1 MVRKSSH
8 LLTALFGFAALQAA
22 PLAHAQSQPQAETQ
36 ASRALDSLRA
46 QYAARYRDAVT
57 LVVIDPDRLQALPAW
72 MSPVARY
79 NALFH
84 GSGLVLTPQQAS
96 QLDTTLV
103 MRANMGPYSGANTGL
118 SHVDL
123 PDQDGLDHSAASAF
137 SMTALRLPQYA
148 SQNFCMVSPAFTDFS
163 LLTIPDLGHDRS
175 VRFFNRHEFW
185 HCAEDISA
193 PQADPRIMSGRG
205 LPLHLY
211 QYSVDIMLAETRADM
226 GAASDMIVHDGEGTD
241 ILPVIARWRGE
252 QLKNPEGHD
261 INHYSGFALAAL
273 KREIDTMGVE
283 AWRALPDATR
293 TATLARLTA
302 QETMGTRA
310 LRDYL
315 LASKNQFELPVVAI
329 DSRLDGLR
337 GRARDRMNAARHLAA
352 YRASTGLG
360 TAAPEPIELNDR
372 QRQALTSW
380 NAVAALENI
389 ARSGGQDIS
398 LQSLRSARV
407 VLLDSL
413 RAEVAANPD
422 DPLGGAKII
431 KLDQAYQAVLTARFS
446 PAPPPSAPARAPQ
459 PRR

>member
-1 MVRKSSH
+1 MARKASH
-8 LLTALFGFAALQAA
+8 ILTALFGFAALQAA
-22 PLAHAQSQPQAETQ
+22 PLAHAQSQPQAQTQ

-57 LVVIDPDRLQALPAW
+57 LVVIDPDRLHALPTW
-72 MSPVARY
+72 MSAMARY
-79 NALFH
+79 NTLFD
-84 GSGLVLTPQQAS
+84 GSGLVLTQQQAS

-103 MRANMGPYSGANTGL
+103 MRAAMGPYSGANTGL
-118 SHVDL
+118 AHVDL
-123 PDQDGLDHSAASAF
+123 PDQDGLDHSAATAF
-137 SMTALRLPQYA
+137 SMTALRLPQHA
-148 SQNFCMVSPAFTDFS
+148 SQNFCLVSPAFVDFS
-163 LLTIPDLGHDRS
+163 LLTIAELGHARS
-175 VRFFNRHEFW
+175 IRFFNRHEFW
-185 HCAEDISA
+185 HCAEDIKA
-193 PQADPRIMSGRG
+193 PQADPRVMSGRG

-252 QLKNPEGHD
+252 QLKNPDGHD

-273 KREIDTMGVE
+273 KREIDTMGVA

-293 TATLARLTA
+293 TATLVRLTT

-352 YRASTGLG
+352 YRAATGIG
-360 TAAPEPIELNDR
+360 TAAPEPIVLDAH
-372 QRQALTSW
+372 QRQTLSRW
-380 NAVAALENI
+380 NAVATLEST
-389 ARSGGQDIS
+389 ARSSGRELS
-398 LQSLRSARV
+398 LESLRAARAT
-407 VLLDSL
+407 LLDSL
-413 RAEVAANPD
+413 RAEVAANPAD
-422 DPLGGAKII
+422 VLGGAKII
-431 KLDQAYQAVLTARFS
+431 KLDQAYQAVLRARFGPAA
-446 PAPPPSAPARAPQ
+446 PAPAAVRAPQ